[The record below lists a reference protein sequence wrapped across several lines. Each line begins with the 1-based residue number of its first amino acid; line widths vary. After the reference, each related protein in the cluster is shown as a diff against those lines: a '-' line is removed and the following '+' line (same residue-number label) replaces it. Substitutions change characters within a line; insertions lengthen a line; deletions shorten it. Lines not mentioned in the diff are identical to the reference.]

1 MVATIIPLIPRP
13 KPGMSESHRFQEP
26 VFDPNRHL
34 ALTPPNRIIRFTD
47 PDIET
52 GGEGGFVLTAPF
64 RLLSAEGTAAAM
76 EAAGHSTAFLTD
88 LFRCREVA
96 EFIGWLAGTSLIA
109 MPSLAKNRENRQPG
123 AATWHLGQRDFTCF
137 LGLAAPDRSDTGCL
151 DWFRGRSAVGAE
163 LLKSVGDI
171 PDQYKGSQPLPPAG
185 FAVLARTGRL
195 LHRIRGNADAV
206 VTAGYCPETSAGLS
220 RNGFAG
226 CGDDPDRAMIEWM
239 RHKALLS
246 HRKLGRLLNALD
258 PSDPALDRRTL
269 AHHLFAALADAQEA
283 VEALC
288 SESEGLDIY
297 YES

>member
-26 VFDPNRHL
+26 VFDPNRHF
-34 ALTPPNRIIRFTD
+34 ALTPPSRIIRFTD

-52 GGEGGFVLTAPF
+52 GDEGGLVLTAPF
-64 RLLSAEGTAAAM
+64 RLLSTEGTAAAM

-171 PDQYKGSQPLPPAG
+171 SDQYKGSQPLPPAG

-195 LHRIRGNADAV
+195 LHPHPGQCRRRRD
-206 VTAGYCPETSAGLS
+206 S
-220 RNGFAG
+220 
-226 CGDDPDRAMIEWM
+226 
-239 RHKALLS
+239 
-246 HRKLGRLLNALD
+246 RLLPGDVRRSQPKRVCRLRRRSRPGHDRVDAAQGAAVPSQAGEPAERVGSERSGPGPPD
-258 PSDPALDRRTL
+258 PGPSPFCRACRCAGGGRGAVLGIRRVG
-269 AHHLFAALADAQEA
+269 HLL
-283 VEALC
+283 
-288 SESEGLDIY
+288 
-297 YES
+297 